1 MPIFNNAEDLQIE
14 ETPQPKRRNPV
25 KLLVVP
31 VVLGSIF
38 FPLAANGQ
46 FSGQNLGRIFDA
58 AQGIWGQIRRQQSGG
73 AQPTQAQVDAQAREQ
88 AKEQARL
95 DAARRAVG
103 ETRTFYRNASTR
115 NYGGIFDQVTS
126 LLGEFGFLDPA
137 AVRQA
142 GGMPG
147 NPANPGGAMPAG
159 LTISGNPTTV
169 SETVALF
176 NYAALR
182 PSLVTQT
189 SLQGIF
195 GPEGQKLLAQQREQM
210 AALTGGSQ
218 ELAAVA
224 SEDAKINA
232 EIANGNVDLINRV
245 QSLASRA
252 SQLQASQDVLK
263 GNSQQL
269 GDIGGILGGL
279 LLQNERNG
287 NIMSSL
293 SGQLS
298 ILQAQGDMQSFQA
311 TQQLMVQAGMSSQLV
326 QVEGE
331 IRDAR
336 NYEIARDQA
345 MYRGAPMN
353 QTVFI
358 YGLNSDPN
366 YGLPVPTGSTLATR
380 P

>member
-1 MPIFNNAEDLQIE
+1 MTIFNNAEDLQIE
-14 ETPQPKRRNPV
+14 EAPQPKRFNYA
-25 KLLVVP
+25 KLLVLP
-31 VVLGSIF
+31 ILLGAVLV
-38 FPLAANGQ
+38 PLAANGQ
-46 FSGQNLGRIFDA
+46 NWGRIFDA
-58 AQGIWGQIRRQQSGG
+58 AQGIWGQIRQQQNGG
-73 AQPTQAQVDAQAREQ
+73 AQPTQAQVDAQAR
-88 AKEQARL
+88 EQARL

-210 AALTGGSQ
+210 TALTGGSQ
-218 ELAAVA
+218 ELAALTA
-224 SEDAKINA
+224 EDAKVNA
-232 EIANGNVDLINRV
+232 QIANENAGLIARIESLGN
-245 QSLASRA
+245 SSRTRT
-252 SQLQASQDVLK
+252 ASQDVLK
-263 GNSQQL
+263 DLAQQQGFAGNL
-269 GDIGGILGGL
+269 LGGL
-279 LLQNERNG
+279 SLQQERLG
-287 NIMSSL
+287 NMQASL

-336 NYEIARDQA
+336 NYAINQNMA
-345 MYRGAPMN
+345 MYRGASMGQN
-353 QTVFI
+353 IFI
-358 YGLNSDPN
+358 YGLNADPN
-366 YGLPVPTGSTLATR
+366 YGLPVPTGSTLASR

>member
-1 MPIFNNAEDLQIE
+1 MTIFENSNDLQIE
-14 ETPQPKRRNPV
+14 EASQPKRRNPV

-73 AQPTQAQVDAQAREQ
+73 AQPTQAQVDAQAR
-88 AKEQARL
+88 EQARL

-195 GPEGQKLLAQQREQM
+195 GPEGQNLLARQREEM

-218 ELAAVA
+218 ELAALTA
-224 SEDAKINA
+224 EDAKVNA
-232 EIANGNVDLINRV
+232 QIANENAGLIARIESLGN
-245 QSLASRA
+245 SSRA
-252 SQLQASQDVLK
+252 RTASQDVLK
-263 GNSQQL
+263 DLAQQQGFAGNL
-269 GDIGGILGGL
+269 LGGL
-279 LLQNERNG
+279 SLQQERLG
-287 NIMSSL
+287 NMQASL

-336 NYEIARDQA
+336 NYAINQNMA
-345 MYRGAPMN
+345 MYRGASMN

-366 YGLPVPTGSTLATR
+366 YGLPVPTGSTLASR